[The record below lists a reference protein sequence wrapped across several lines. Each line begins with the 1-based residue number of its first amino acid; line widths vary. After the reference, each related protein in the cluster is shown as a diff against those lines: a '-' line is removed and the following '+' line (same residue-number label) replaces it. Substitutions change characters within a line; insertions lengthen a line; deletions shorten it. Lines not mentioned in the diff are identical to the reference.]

1 MGVAVEPV
9 FFLLSY
15 YVVFA
20 FPDGRLRG
28 LWEKAL
34 LAAMALYFL
43 TGFVP
48 YLFFSPVVSGGAP
61 LGGCGAECPENAFM
75 IADRPTIA
83 ASYGSDG
90 SYAVIVI
97 MLATLACLVY
107 RLATATR
114 PRRRALI
121 PSTCRPHA
129 DAADPRVPRDHHRA
143 AVAGSGG
150 HLERGWFVT
159 VSRVVLPYGFLLVVV
174 QSAFFAAAALKM
186 IVRRMNESPTGP
198 QLRAT
203 MADALDDP
211 SLEIAFAVDRAGGFV
226 DANGDR
232 TIKPGRG

>member
-1 MGVAVEPV
+1 
-9 FFLLSY
+9 
-15 YVVFA
+15 
-20 FPDGRLRG
+20 
-28 LWEKAL
+28 
-34 LAAMALYFL
+34 MALYFL

-48 YLFFSPVVSGGAP
+48 YSSPRRLGRSAT
-61 LGGCGAECPENAFM
+61 GGCGAECPENAFM

-121 PSTCRPHA
+121 PVYLPALTLTLPILVFHGIITELLSP
-129 DAADPRVPRDHHRA
+129 DPEVISNA
-143 AVAGSGG
+143 
-150 HLERGWFVT
+150 GWFVT
-159 VSRVVLPYGFLLVVV
+159 VSRVVLPYGFLLAVV

-211 SLEIAFAVDRAGGFV
+211 SLEIAFAVDRADGFV
-226 DANGDR
+226 DANGNR
-232 TIKPGRG
+232 STRRHAGNG